1 VEGKSLDN
9 QAISIVVFIIAVVCG
24 VSLSLTR
31 ALQLAVILT
40 FVPLFRVSV
49 DLGVKELGLRP
60 EDLLVFILLAR
71 VILFTP
77 AAPMSKWTR
86 RFAFMYG
93 TLVAWLLVG
102 QVVSIVRYP
111 SGEVFFYLVQK
122 AVGVTAFLFVT
133 HRVVRTEATAKKLL
147 AASLAGGLGLVIAVM
162 ASNTLYDA
170 PIGDSPAFDQDM
182 YVAKFTEIEYLQ
194 EWNPNNIGVACGALA
209 LVALALTEGARS
221 RKAQTAAIACSAL
234 FTWSMLRSYTRTAI
248 FAFATVIAFAI
259 LWKIRRLSRANLLVI
274 GFVLLTGVVAL
285 FTLRREA
292 FEFSL
297 SEDVNVGS
305 RPVVWLAAID
315 AIATHPFGYGV
326 GTGDMAFLDSLGA
339 RLSAH
344 NDWLDYALEMGI
356 PGSLWALATFLVLG
370 KTVWESARAKPGL
383 TSQMIGF
390 LVFAYFLICSLSLQV
405 FVFSKQPFVLLAIL
419 LALANVSSLRVR
431 AGGGYP
437 PLALAVPEPVS

>member
-1 VEGKSLDN
+1 M
-9 QAISIVVFIIAVVCG
+9 VVCG

-60 EDLLVFILLAR
+60 EDLLVFILLVR
-71 VILFTP
+71 VLLCTP
-77 AAPMSKWTR
+77 SAPMNKWTR

-102 QVVSIVRYP
+102 QVVSVIRDP
-111 SGEVFFYLVQK
+111 GDVFFYMIQK
-122 AVGVTAFLFVT
+122 AMGVTAFLFVT

-147 AASLAGGLGLVIAVM
+147 AASLAGGLGLVLAVL
-162 ASNTLYDA
+162 ASNTLYDI
-170 PIGDSPAFDQDM
+170 PIGNSDAFDQEM
-182 YVAKFTEIEYLQ
+182 YIAKFSEIEYLP
-194 EWNPNNIGVACGALA
+194 EWNPNNIGIACGALA
-209 LVALALTEGARS
+209 LVALAVSVGARS
-221 RKAQTAAIACSAL
+221 RTARTAAIVCSAL

-248 FAFATVIAFAI
+248 IAFAMVI
-259 LWKIRRLSRANLLVI
+259 LFAVLWKTRRLSKANLLVI
-274 GFVLLTGVVAL
+274 GFVLLTGAFAL

-297 SEDVNVGS
+297 SEDINVGS

-326 GTGDMAFLDSLGA
+326 GTGDMAFLDSLGK

-356 PGSLWALATFLVLG
+356 PGSLWALATFLLMG

-383 TSQMIGF
+383 TPQMIGF
-390 LVFAYFLICSLSLQV
+390 LVFAYFLICSLSLQI
-405 FVFSKQPFVLLAIL
+405 FVFSKQPFVLLAVL
-419 LALANVSSLRVR
+419 LALANVSSLRAR
-431 AGGGYP
+431 AGGGCP
-437 PLALAVPEPVS
+437 PLAVPVPEPAS

>member
-1 VEGKSLDN
+1 MDN
-9 QAISIVVFIIAVVCG
+9 QAISIAVFIIVVVCG

-40 FVPLFRVSV
+40 FVPLFRLSV

-60 EDLLVFILLAR
+60 EDVLVFILLVR
-71 VILFTP
+71 VILSTP

-93 TLVAWLLVG
+93 TLIAWLLVG
-102 QVVSIVRYP
+102 QVVSIVRYS
-111 SGEVFFYLVQK
+111 SGDVFFYTIQK
-122 AVGVTAFLFVT
+122 AMGVTAFLFVT

-147 AASLAGGLGLVIAVM
+147 AASLAGGIGLVIAVM
-162 ASNTLYDA
+162 ASNTMYDV
-170 PIGDSPAFDQDM
+170 PIGDSSTFDQDM
-182 YVAKFTEIEYLQ
+182 YIAKFGEIEYLQ
-194 EWNPNNIGVACGALA
+194 EWNPNNIGVTCGALA

-221 RKAQTAAIACSAL
+221 RKVRTAAIACSAL
-234 FTWSMLRSYTRTAI
+234 FTWTMLRSYTRTAI
-248 FAFATVIAFAI
+248 IAFAMVILFAI
-259 LWKIRRLSRANLLVI
+259 LWKIRRLSKANLLVI

-326 GTGDMAFLDSLGA
+326 GTGDMALLDSLGG

-356 PGSLWALATFLVLG
+356 PGSLWALATFLLMG
-370 KTVWESARAKPGL
+370 KAVWEPAQAKPGL
-383 TSQMIGF
+383 TPQMIGF
-390 LVFAYFLICSLSLQV
+390 LVFAYFLICSQSLQV
-405 FVFSKQPFVLLAIL
+405 FVFSKQPFVLLSVL
-419 LALANVSSLRVR
+419 LALANVSSLRAR
-431 AGGGYP
+431 AGGGCP
-437 PLALAVPEPVS
+437 PLAVLVPEPVS

>member
-1 VEGKSLDN
+1 MEGKSLDN

-60 EDLLVFILLAR
+60 EDLLVFILLVR
-71 VILFTP
+71 VLLFTP

-102 QVVSIVRYP
+102 QVVSIVRNP
-111 SGEVFFYLVQK
+111 GDVFFYVVQK
-122 AVGVTAFLFVT
+122 AVGVTAFLFIT

-147 AASLAGGLGLVIAVM
+147 AASLVGGLGLVVAVM
-162 ASNTLYDA
+162 ASNTLYDV
-170 PIGDSPAFDQDM
+170 PIGDSDAFDQEM
-182 YVAKFTEIEYLQ
+182 YIAKFTEIEYLQ

-209 LVALALTEGARS
+209 LVALAVSEGTRS
-221 RKAQTAAIACSAL
+221 RRLRIAAIACSAL
-234 FTWSMLRSYTRTAI
+234 FTWTMLRSYTRTAI
-248 FAFATVIAFAI
+248 FAFAMVIAFAI

-285 FTLRREA
+285 FTLRRQA

-383 TSQMIGF
+383 TSQMIGV
-390 LVFAYFLICSLSLQV
+390 LVFAYLLICSLSLQV
-405 FVFSKQPFVLLAIL
+405 FVFAKQPFVLLAIL
-419 LALANVSSLRVR
+419 LALANVSSLRAR
-431 AGGGYP
+431 AGGGRP
-437 PLALAVPEPVS
+437 ALALPVPEPMS